1 VWFPR
6 RTARCAA
13 LGAALVTAWI
23 LLVPLLRPG
32 VGDALDLIAGARL
45 PEAGLDRLCRD
56 LACCFTAVA
65 GAALSCSAVVTVA
78 SAALATVRGRQVG
91 GRGPVRRLVLGVCG
105 FAVVTGSVTSPAAL
119 AHDRD
124 RPAVCAA
131 PCLTGLRLPDL
142 PVSTGHPP
150 ARRLVVRPGDSLWS
164 ITEGLLPQRAT
175 DADVARAVA
184 LLHRANRRT
193 LGSDPDLIFPGDR
206 IVAPEGLR

>member
-1 VWFPR
+1 VRFPQ
-6 RTARCAA
+6 RTARCTV
-13 LGAALVTAWI
+13 LGAALTTAWF

-32 VGDALDLIAGARL
+32 VGDAVDLIAGARL

-56 LACCFTAVA
+56 LACCLAGIA
-65 GAALSCSAVVTVA
+65 GAALTCSAAGTVA
-78 SAALATVRGRQVG
+78 SAALATVRGRQVAV
-91 GRGPVRRLVLGVCG
+91 RGPVRRLVLGVCG
-105 FAVVTGSVTSPAAL
+105 FAVVAGSVSAPAAV

-124 RPAVCAA
+124 RPTACAA

-142 PVSTGHPP
+142 PVSARAP

-164 ITEGLLPQRAT
+164 IAEGLLPQRAA

-184 LLHRANRRT
+184 LLYRANRRAI
-193 LGSDPDLIFPGDR
+193 GRDPDLIFPGDR